1 MTSIFDFVK
10 EGKSAPLSIPSESRS
25 NSSIFEAAK
34 ELPVEKE
41 ITRTQSITAAP
52 IQGYLKG
59 LQNAYGSGTG
69 PIPSELANRVFE
81 EVLPTENKAPE
92 RLLERGGKIAAYV
105 SGPGALR
112 NKLIRGPAATFGGQ
126 LAQEF
131 GFGKDTQEA
140 IETGLLLSPT
150 TWKGAQ
156 KYVSSLYGKADS
168 LLPKGAEAEA
178 RNLRKG
184 IVTYINDLRMGGM
197 DPSKTASM
205 TKAKEIMSKIQSG
218 KIDVKELT
226 EFKKSINVLRAGL
239 YGEKSLD
246 RKGRAS
252 AKRNLD
258 ELSSKIDSSLAE
270 YGKENP
276 EWYKP
281 YKEANEGFSGI
292 EKAKRARSWIGG
304 LIKQNPTLAS
314 YGILGTI
321 AGNIAAPKTAL
332 LTAGG
337 VGLLGIGEF
346 TARLVKSKTL
356 RKYYK
361 DMIKSAIEEN
371 KGAFINNLRKLNES
385 LDKRFSKEKEEED

>member
-10 EGKSAPLSIPSESRS
+10 QDTPIQPQVEIPNEIKMP
-25 NSSIFEAAK
+25 SSIFEAAK
-34 ELPVEKE
+34 ELPKE
-41 ITRTQSITAAP
+41 NVRTRTQSVTAAP
-52 IQGYLKG
+52 IKGLLKG
-59 LQNAYGSGTG
+59 LQSAYGSGAG
-69 PIPSELANRVFE
+69 PIPSELANRAFE
-81 EVLPTENKAPE
+81 EVIPTENKAPE
-92 RLLERGGKIAAYV
+92 RLLERGGKIAAYIA
-105 SGPGALR
+105 GPGALR
-112 NKLIRGPAATFGGQ
+112 NKLIRGTAATLGGQ

-131 GFGKDTQEA
+131 GFGKNAQEV

-150 TWKGAQ
+150 TWRGAQ

-168 LLPKGAEAEA
+168 LLPKEAQVEG
-178 RNLRKG
+178 RNLRKNL
-184 IVTYINDLRMGGM
+184 VSYINDLRRGGM
-197 DPSKTASM
+197 DATKTSSM
-205 TKAKEIMSKIQSG
+205 TKAKEIMSKIESG

-226 EFKKSINVLRAGL
+226 EGKKSINVLRAGL
-239 YGEKSLD
+239 YGEKNLD

-258 ELSSKIDSSLAE
+258 QLSSKIDSSLAE

-292 EKAKRARSWIGG
+292 EKAKRVRSWIGG

-321 AGNIAAPKTAL
+321 AGNVAAPKTAL
-332 LTAGG
+332 LTAGAG
-337 VGLLGIGEF
+337 GLLGTGEII
-346 TARLVKSKTL
+346 ARIVKSKTL

-361 DMIKSAIEEN
+361 EMILNAIEEN
-371 KGAFINNLRKLNES
+371 KGAFINNLRKL
-385 LDKRFSKEKEEED
+385 DKAFRSEKEEED